1 MNNARRFILNV
12 HNKNNNKYGML
23 YILNHSWKRKSV
35 NKNNIYVRS
44 NICRQF
50 SGVAKKYNE
59 LLMDKTLSPDEAQAF
74 AIENLEKLSFKM
86 CKFEHEK
93 VLYEQKLNEYAV
105 EIKKLENNSSD
116 NKTATGNFNKGGQVV
131 QLLPPSPPRHPRG
144 LYLHGSVGTG
154 KSICM
159 DLFYNACPVVK
170 KRRVH
175 FHDFMSEI
183 HERIHTWKT
192 LKYEESKKSNNND
205 KKNNLQ
211 LGKID
216 LSPESDAI
224 LQVGLDIS
232 NEALLLCFDEFQV
245 TDIADALIMTK
256 LFNTMWRN
264 GTIVVATSN
273 RPPNDLYENG
283 LNRHYFLPF
292 IKSLSKYCRVLP
304 YKSNVDYRLLLDSN
318 YEVEGVEDRI
328 NGFLYPITNKNEMEL
343 EQIFQGLCQKENSVT
358 TGGSSNAYELEHN
371 VTFASKFGRTIQIPS
386 SYGRICKFD
395 FDDLCRKD
403 LGAGDYNAL
412 AQFYHTIFISN
423 IPQMSTKLHDEA
435 RRFIT
440 CIDQFYEAKI
450 RVIFLADTEVKQ
462 LFSSLNLHDNN
473 NNSIVDEDT
482 QEMVTDSSNGGIDP
496 AEDRPIGKIRE
507 TELASVVELSFAF
520 QRAASRLHEMTSR
533 HYMERFNKKYTT

>member
-1 MNNARRFILNV
+1 MNFLIKKVVNY
-12 HNKNNNKYGML
+12 NKYRHGNVFK
-23 YILNHSWKRKSV
+23 Y
-35 NKNNIYVRS
+35 
-44 NICRQF
+44 F
-50 SGVAKKYNE
+50 SGVAEKYLQLLNNE
-59 LLMDKTLSPDEAQAF
+59 TLKHDKAQEL
-74 AIENLEKLSFKM
+74 AIQKLEKLSIKM
-86 CKFEHEK
+86 CMFEDERNE
-93 VLYEQKLNEYAV
+93 YQIKLNEYYD
-105 EIKKLENNSSD
+105 ELKIQHQKQDEKYKEEDEDTGINSNNNKLS
-116 NKTATGNFNKGGQVV
+116 
-131 QLLPPSPPRHPRG
+131 PPSPPRHPRG

-159 DLFYNACPVVK
+159 DLFYNTCPVVK

-192 LKYEESKKSNNND
+192 LKYEESKKNNLTKKKKNNNND
-205 KKNNLQ
+205 DK

-224 LQVGLDIS
+224 IQVALDIS

-256 LFNTMWRN
+256 LFNTMWKN

-273 RPPNDLYENG
+273 RPPSDLYENG

-292 IKSLSKYCRVLP
+292 IDSLSNYCRVFP
-304 YKSNVDYRLLLDSN
+304 YETNIDYRLLLDQDEDDSN
-318 YEVEGVEDRI
+318 VV
-328 NGFLYPITNKNEMEL
+328 NTFLNPITSKNEMEFNHL
-343 EQIFQGLCQKENSVT
+343 FDKLCQAEEETEEKE
-358 TGGSSNAYELEHN
+358 LQHN
-371 VTFASKFGRTIQIPS
+371 LQFSSKFGRTIQIPS

-412 AQFYHTIFISN
+412 AQFYHTIFIYN
-423 IPQMSTKLHDEA
+423 IPQMSTELHDEA

-450 RVIFLADTEVKQ
+450 RVVCLAETEAKDLFLSPVYDEVEEEEVEEKELKTEIDK
-462 LFSSLNLHDNN
+462 
-473 NNSIVDEDT
+473 
-482 QEMVTDSSNGGIDP
+482 GGVDP
-496 AEDRPIGKIRE
+496 AEDRPTGKIRE
-507 TELASVVELSFAF
+507 NQLASVVELSFAF
-520 QRAASRLHEMTSR
+520 QRAASRLHEMASKN
-533 HYMERFNKKYTT
+533 YIDKFMNQKK